1 MSLHMAYALKKRQ
14 KMASGGAVC
23 EACRGGRCMEHGGMM
38 SEGGAVE
45 GGAHADVSRKEWGGG
60 ARRGTSLAG
69 EHVRGA
75 NMAREAGQHRAE
87 ASRMESAKN
96 LHRENLSEMRS
107 AKKPNLYAGGGLVD
121 RIMAKRMSEGGMI
134 ANDVEPIADDEPNDF
149 DVLPEEDDLESSYT
163 GANSGDEDGGL
174 AEDDMIDRIMLK
186 RKKDRMPS
194 PA

>member
-23 EACRGGRCMEHGGMM
+23 EACRGGRCMKHGGMM
-38 SEGGAVE
+38 AEGGEVKEKSKYGQIKTPGHPDPDRLRRLDQWEIDNKQGKYAPKKMAE
-45 GGAHADVSRKEWGGG
+45 GG
-60 ARRGTSLAG
+60 LI
-69 EHVRGA
+69 
-75 NMAREAGQHRAE
+75 
-87 ASRMESAKN
+87 
-96 LHRENLSEMRS
+96 
-107 AKKPNLYAGGGLVD
+107 D
-121 RIMAKRMSEGGMI
+121 RIMAKRMSEGGLI